1 MKSFGFS
8 GEGVKRV
15 WLGIVGAV
23 MSKPCAEALS
33 DFRGLFVLLEVDD
46 ERSNFDLSDPGL
58 SDTAECGE
66 DGLCRSCGGV
76 WGFGIDKGVYP
87 CGIELSMAAAALG

>member
-1 MKSFGFS
+1 
-8 GEGVKRV
+8 
-15 WLGIVGAV
+15 

-33 DFRGLFVLLEVDD
+33 DFSGLFVLFEVDE

-58 SDTAECGE
+58 SDTAECGD

-76 WGFGIDKGVYP
+76 
-87 CGIELSMAAAALG
+87 